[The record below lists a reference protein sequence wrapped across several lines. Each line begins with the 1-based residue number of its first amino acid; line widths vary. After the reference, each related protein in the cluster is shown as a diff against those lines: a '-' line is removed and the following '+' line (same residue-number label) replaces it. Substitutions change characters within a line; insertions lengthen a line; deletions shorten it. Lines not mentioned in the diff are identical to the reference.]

1 MSDWFNEFNSVFFI
15 TITSILFGVISLS
28 IKTCLKSKC
37 KKIDCCGLVIERDT
51 EAEEHIDERAME
63 LRRNDSTVNI

>member
-15 TITSILFGVISLS
+15 TITTIVFGVISLS

-51 EAEEHIDERAME
+51 TAEEHIDERAME
-63 LRRNDSTVNI
+63 LRRNDSTVNL